1 MPPRCQCNIKV
12 SHAGRHKLRV
22 TMTGCLIK
30 GLATATAEEILSS
43 WISESTCNKCG
54 QWGGVMLDS
63 RRLASVAEEQIIFQ
77 HSFQYG
83 VTLQPI
89 FSQKV
94 CCLKTDPF
102 LCHLWH
108 LAARSLFESSLRNTV
123 APRAVWLSLLAT
135 SSGPRT
141 KGNDKTSTKH

>member
-1 MPPRCQCNIKV
+1 
-12 SHAGRHKLRV
+12 
-22 TMTGCLIK
+22 MTGCLIK

-54 QWGGVMLDS
+54 QWGSVMLDS

-102 LCHLWH
+102 L
-108 LAARSLFESSLRNTV
+108 
-123 APRAVWLSLLAT
+123 
-135 SSGPRT
+135 
-141 KGNDKTSTKH
+141 